1 MSSDTIKFKVK
12 YKTDEIV
19 MSHNLCLLDPE
30 VITIDNYSQYR
41 SNSVC
46 GSSVFF
52 NELLNL
58 FSSSDSDITF
68 EITTAKLV
76 ARNYY
81 PGNVNLIRYFKFRN
95 VLKSRF

>member
-41 SNSVC
+41 SNSIC

-81 PGNVNLIRYFKFRN
+81 PGQLLCNYLCQDFFKC
-95 VLKSRF
+95 RF